1 VTAADTSVVVA
12 AFASWH
18 RDHEDARAALARN
31 PSIPVQAALE
41 AYSVLTR
48 MPAPHRAPPEIV
60 RDFIVTQFGDALLQL
75 SPARFAAVLDDM
87 TRLGIVG
94 GAAYDALI
102 AATAQDADHVLLTLD
117 RRARQ
122 TYERLG
128 VSVEYLG

>member
-1 VTAADTSVVVA
+1 MTAADTSVVIA

-18 RDHEDARAALARN
+18 RFHEGAREALVRE
-31 PSIPVQAALE
+31 PSLPMQAALE

-48 MPAPHRAPPEIV
+48 MPAPHRAAPEIV
-60 RDFIVTQFGDALLQL
+60 RDFIATHFGDALLQL
-75 SPARFAAVLDDM
+75 SPGRFSALLDEM

-102 AATAQDADHVLLTLD
+102 AATAREADHVLLTLD